1 MSGNKKAVLIVVIAV
16 LVASVVQYVSA
27 PCPSPGCPPGKK
39 KVGTFCV
46 PC

>member
-16 LVASVVQYVSA
+16 LVAGVAQYVSA
-27 PCPSPGCPPGKK
+27 PCPSPGCPPGKT
-39 KVGTFCV
+39 KVFNICV